1 MGMQLN
7 GCLEYT
13 SRVHNGLTQRRK
25 SLEIQ
30 WFKNRTANPATPTK
44 HNQRLSRLSE
54 PPPIVIPSDTIFL
67 FTARKRRIR
76 AKG

>member
-1 MGMQLN
+1 
-7 GCLEYT
+7 
-13 SRVHNGLTQRRK
+13 
-25 SLEIQ
+25 LEIQ